1 MTRSRP
7 YIGPLQRPFDDLARA
22 LADRYVIEREIGA
35 GGMATVYLASDLRH
49 DRKVAIKVLRP
60 ELSSALAAER
70 FPREIR
76 LVAQFN
82 HPHILSLYDSGE
94 ADGVLYYVMP
104 YVEGETLRARL
115 ERGRLSI
122 AETLRI
128 LRELADALAYAHA
141 RSVVHR
147 DIKPAN
153 VLLSGRHAVVAD
165 FGIAKALSASG
176 GDKLTT
182 VGMAVGTPQ
191 YMAPEQAMGTADVDA
206 RSDIYSVGLVGYE
219 MLAGRPAF
227 DGPSAQAILA
237 AQVMSQPPDLRAL
250 RPDTPA
256 QLAAAIERCLRK
268 DPGERWPSAEELLA
282 ELERIELTPSAEVA
296 PTGVRPS
303 GIAARAPAPSGW
315 PRRAALIAGAATVV
329 TAIVAALLFNSSRVS
344 VDGRIETIGVMPIED
359 ISGSDSVFAA
369 AMHDAI
375 TNALSRPGNVGVA
388 PRSQMM
394 RYRRTGLTTRDIAR
408 ENRLDA
414 IVEATVFRAG
424 DVVRINVQFTN
435 PQTSRALWSDTYE
448 RNAKNVLA
456 TQNDVAGMV
465 ASAIGIALRSSTP

>member
-1 MTRSRP
+1 MH
-7 YIGPLQRPFDDLARA
+7 RPFEDLART
-22 LADRYVIEREIGA
+22 LSDRYVIEREIGA
-35 GGMATVYLASDLRH
+35 GGMATVYLARDSRH
-49 DRKVAIKVLRP
+49 DRKVAVKVLRP

-76 LVAQFN
+76 LIAQFN

-94 ADGVLYYVMP
+94 ANGVLFYVMP

-115 ERGRLSI
+115 ERDRCLSI

-128 LRELADALAYAHA
+128 LREVADALAYAHA

-165 FGIAKALSASG
+165 FGIAKALSAVG

-206 RSDIYSVGLVGYE
+206 RSDIYSVGLLGYE

-237 AQVMSQPPDLRAL
+237 AQVMSQPPDLRSL

-256 QLAAAIERCLRK
+256 QLAAVIERCLRK

-282 ELERIELTPSAEVA
+282 ELERIELTPSGGMA
-296 PTGVRPS
+296 PTGVRPAVGAAAAPAAS
-303 GIAARAPAPSGW
+303 DRPRRTVIIAAAVAVL
-315 PRRAALIAGAATVV
+315 AAIAAVV
-329 TAIVAALLFNSSRVS
+329 LFDARSAKAG
-344 VDGRIETIGVMPIED
+344 GRIETIGVMPIED

-369 AMHDAI
+369 AMHDAL
-375 TNALSRPGNVGVA
+375 TNALSRPGDVGVA

-435 PQTSRALWSDTYE
+435 PETSRALWSETYE
-448 RNAKNVLA
+448 RSVTNVLA

-465 ASAIGIALRSSTP
+465 ASAIGVALKAPTQ

>member
-1 MTRSRP
+1 MH
-7 YIGPLQRPFDDLARA
+7 RPFDDLARA
-22 LADRYVIEREIGA
+22 LSDRYVIDREIGF
-35 GGMATVYLASDLRH
+35 GGMATVYLASDPRH

-76 LVAQFN
+76 LIAQFN

-94 ADGVLYYVMP
+94 ANGVLYYVMP
-104 YVEGETLRARL
+104 YVEGETLRERL
-115 ERGRLSI
+115 ERDRRLSI

-128 LRELADALAYAHA
+128 LREVADALAYAHA

-165 FGIAKALSASG
+165 FGIAKALSAAG

-206 RSDIYSVGLVGYE
+206 RSDIYSVGLLGYE

-237 AQVMSQPPDLRAL
+237 AQVMSQPPDLRSL

-256 QLAAAIERCLRK
+256 QLAAVIERCLRK

-282 ELERIELTPSAEVA
+282 ELERIELTPSAGTV
-296 PTGVRPS
+296 PTGARPAVS
-303 GIAARAPAPSGW
+303 GPPAPASNGRS
-315 PRRAALIAGAATVV
+315 RRTAIIAGAVAV
-329 TAIVAALLFNSSRVS
+329 VAAVAAVVLYNSPS
-344 VDGRIETIGVMPIED
+344 VKAGGRIETIGVMPIED

-394 RYRRTGLTTRDIAR
+394 RYRRTGLTMRDIAR

-435 PQTSRALWSDTYE
+435 PETSRALWSETYE
-448 RNAKNVLA
+448 RSVTNVLA

-465 ASAIGIALRSSTP
+465 ASAIGAALRAPTP